1 MLKEGTFAAADCA
14 AYSAPMP
21 FTPPVPRPRLALGLV
36 SLGAALLASGG
47 LASGGLAQTA
57 SEGREAGKAPAVNA
71 APRTATTPPAPPAP
85 PSPSPPLV
93 TTRKADLQVTLSE
106 DGQTVYVVGMI
117 LEGSFHKFDA
127 VLRSA
132 PRVRVVHLSSAGGY
146 TIEARLM
153 AALVRKRKLDTYVE
167 FYCASACTQIFAAGR
182 ERVIGPMGQIG
193 FHQAVM
199 INDRGM
205 AGKVRPRTDRK
216 LTSTT
221 VFGVNG
227 NDTLRLAYEL
237 AGIDPAFIDK
247 ALSYGHQNMWLP
259 PANELLEARVITRQA
274 EKAELPGPPGGAGP
288 REVVRSKL
296 LESPLWQAAMA
307 RIPAVAEDAVSEVWR
322 SANSGLTMTE
332 AAEAGRSRLII
343 AVTKGLGRAP
353 DALLERSLA
362 LYANSARNQKARG
375 YPACMVKLGTVTL
388 SNHPDDLAFQRDED
402 ALATDFLLS
411 DERVAMMDQSEAN
424 RLFAKEIIPKLL
436 DAYRGSDTTSGRC
449 RLGYRTF
456 EAIDELPRKTRL
468 KAYRAL
474 LSLPGLSAAE

>member
-1 MLKEGTFAAADCA
+1 
-14 AYSAPMP
+14 MP
-21 FTPPVPRPRLALGLV
+21 FILPPPRLRLAFGLV
-36 SLGAALLASGG
+36 SLGAVVM
-47 LASGGLAQTA
+47 ASGGLAQSA
-57 SEGREAGKAPAVNA
+57 SESREAGRAPAAEA
-71 APRTATTPPAPPAP
+71 APRTAVTPPPVPVQVQAPA
-85 PSPSPPLV
+85 PLV
-93 TTRKADLQVTLSE
+93 TSRKADLQVTLSE

-127 VLRSA
+127 VLRKA
-132 PRVRVVHLSSAGGY
+132 PRVRFVHLSSAGGY

-182 ERVIGPMGQIG
+182 NRVIGPMGQIG

-199 INDRGM
+199 VNDRGM

-259 PANELLEARVITRQA
+259 PVNELLEARVITRQA
-274 EKAELPGPPGGAGP
+274 DKAELPGPPGGAGS
-288 REVVRSKL
+288 RDEVRTTL
-296 LESPLWQAAMA
+296 LQSPLWQAAMA
-307 RIPAVAEDAVSEVWR
+307 RIPVVAENAVSEVWR

-332 AAEAGRSRLII
+332 AAEAGRAQLII

-353 DALLERSLA
+353 DSLLERSLA
-362 LYANSARNQKARG
+362 LYANSARSQKARG
-375 YPACMVKLGTVTL
+375 YPACTVKLGTVTM
-388 SNHPDDLAFQRDED
+388 SKHPDDLAFQRDED

-411 DERVAMMDQSEAN
+411 NERVALMDQTEAT
-424 RLFAKEIIPKLL
+424 RLFAREVVPKLI
-436 DAYRGSDTTSGRC
+436 DAYRGSETTSGKC

-456 EAIDELPRKTRL
+456 EAIDALPKKVRL